1 MRNPVSRRR
10 FLLGQ
15 AGGDGLDTDG
25 YREWIFQ
32 YRSGRFVETAGRVRN
47 HPARELRRAQS
58 GFLRPLPRPDA
69 PAGFGPRLAAA
80 LLHAEAVA
88 HFGLGPHVH
97 LRLVLDPLESLPRRW
112 PPGVPGRPATR
123 AAWGEAGASDIRA
136 LLRREL
142 LLAAARMRLAI
153 FDLAGAAR
161 ILAGA
166 ESAGDPALRWQ
177 LAGVRAVRA
186 RYLGEA
192 ELWPEVGRAF
202 RRATS
207 AELLRPGEGRA
218 SPRAVA
224 RAMTDPDDLNL
235 RLALA
240 ALGRGRGPEAA
251 RSLARVSGEP
261 AERLLVPKL
270 LLAGELRFAEGRL
283 SRAISDLRQAVALA
297 PASQAAATALAM
309 ALGAAGQWD
318 EAAELATG
326 ALRVPRTTAPW
337 TDFLLTW
344 AEPRE
349 PGLEW
354 LRSLARR

>member
-97 LRLVLDPLESLPRRW
+97 LGLILDPLESLPRRW
-112 PPGVPGRPATR
+112 PLGMPGRAAAG
-123 AAWGEAGASDIRA
+123 AAWGDAGASDLRA

-142 LLAAARMRLAI
+142 LLAAARMRFAV
-153 FDLAGAAR
+153 FDLAGAGR
-161 ILAGA
+161 MLAGA
-166 ESAGDPALRWQ
+166 ESAGDPALLWQ
-177 LAGVRAVRA
+177 LAAVRAVRA

-192 ELWPEVGRAF
+192 ELWPEVERAF

-207 AELLRPGEGRA
+207 APLPGEGRA

-224 RAMTDPDDLNL
+224 GAMADPDDLDL

-240 ALGRGRGPEAA
+240 ALGRRREPEAA

-270 LLAGELRFAEGRL
+270 LLEGELRLAEGRL
-283 SRAISDLRQAVALA
+283 SGAISDFRQAAALA
-297 PASQAAATALAM
+297 PASPAVATALAA
-309 ALGAAGQWD
+309 ALGAAGRWD

-326 ALRVPRTTAPW
+326 ALRVPRTSAPW

-344 AEPRE
+344 AEARE

-354 LRSLARR
+354 LRGLVRA